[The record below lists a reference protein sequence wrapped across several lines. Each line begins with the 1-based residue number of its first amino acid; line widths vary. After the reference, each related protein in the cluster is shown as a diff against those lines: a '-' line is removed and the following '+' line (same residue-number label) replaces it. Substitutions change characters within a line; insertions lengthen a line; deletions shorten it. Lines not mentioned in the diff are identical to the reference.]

1 MNIPSQVLPTA
12 IHGAMAPCGR
22 QHEFARL
29 EMTNVVVSKHSC
41 SDEKWQVFCGEV
53 SGSFGSFH
61 DEDLKI
67 SDVLGCFGDLNW
79 IVIFFFETI
88 H

>member
-1 MNIPSQVLPTA
+1 MNIPSQVLPTSTT

-41 SDEKWQVFCGEV
+41 T
-53 SGSFGSFH
+53 GSFRSFH

-79 IVIFFFETI
+79 IVIFFLKQSIEIPKIETQL
-88 H
+88 